1 MDAELES
8 IGAKMDALGMWPTL
22 VHHTWAVRPAK
33 TVLPYFCTVL
43 AGESA
48 LVTYRFL
55 MLEGWQTLHDYV
67 HTRADRWYGFY
78 STPMEL
84 PHFEM
89 VVTRADGIKLFRHD
103 PGYVPRELKET
114 ERPLVRKILWESFGL
129 MMRVESDARLFLRYA
144 GEQAMFA
151 RVEDA
156 AGAWRDAPLVIAQP
170 PPHVEKISLA
180 KADAAAAKDLPFARE
195 EAIELD
201 LRILPGVMTRE
212 ARPRLCYAFLGIDAA
227 TGEKIIFD
235 RLSVNP
241 EEGLKGL
248 WQGLAER
255 LLKHILARGRVPG
268 EVKLV
273 SGRLFRMLRPLGLHL
288 PFKLSLHDALP
299 RLEAALH
306 DVATS

>member
-8 IGAKMDALGMWPTL
+8 IGAKMNALGLWKKL
-22 VHHTWAVRPAK
+22 LSHTWAIRPAK
-33 TVLPYFCTVL
+33 TVLPYFCTVM
-43 AGESA
+43 AGDNA
-48 LVTYRFL
+48 LVAWRFL
-55 MLEGWQTLHDYV
+55 MLEGWQTLHDFV

-84 PHFEM
+84 PHFEL
-89 VVTRADGIKLFRHD
+89 VVTRADGVKLFRHD

-114 ERPLVRKILWESFGL
+114 ERPLVRKLLWESYGL
-129 MMRVESDARLFLRYA
+129 MMRAEGDERLFLRYA
-144 GEQAMFA
+144 DEQAMFA
-151 RVEDA
+151 RAESA
-156 AGAWRDAPLVIAQP
+156 AGGWSDAPLAIAP
-170 PPHVEKISLA
+170 APPHVEKISIA

-212 ARPRLCYAFLGIDAA
+212 ARPRLCYGFIGIDAA

-235 RLSVNP
+235 RLSVHP

-273 SGRLFRMLRPLGLHL
+273 SGRLFRMLRPLTLHL
-288 PFKLSLHDALP
+288 PFKLSLHDSLP
-299 RLEAALH
+299 RLAA
-306 DVATS
+306 AQ